1 MPNAPTLPATPRK
14 GEDPANLV
22 PGALPVESVG
32 PTTPIVPPSSI
43 KDEDSSALLDLMD
56 RLHLQE
62 HQAF

>member
-1 MPNAPTLPATPRK
+1 MPNASALPVTPRK

-22 PGALPVESVG
+22 PGALPVESAG
-32 PTTPIVPPSSI
+32 PATPIVPSSTI